1 MDAQLIRAA
10 NRIVANYLL
19 RNVEVM
25 SEAAEGDLM
34 GALIF
39 AAILQA
45 NVRPISNDPNLSKT
59 YGQIDAVPPD
69 EMRVPVSVNAIA
81 ESLKIPYETTR
92 RHVNKM
98 IKVGWCVKVGTR
110 GVIVPAAVVASPAM
124 LKAGMQQYGHLM
136 HFLAQLR
143 EIGLL
148 DQVG

>member
-1 MDAQLIRAA
+1 VDAQLIRAA

-45 NVRPISNDPNLSKT
+45 NVRPISNDPNLSKA

-69 EMRVPVSVNAIA
+69 DMRVPVSVNAIA

-110 GVIVPAAVVASPAM
+110 GVIVPATVVASPAM